1 MMLWRIQIS
10 KDMQKFNPA
19 QYLESKIKNT
29 YLPNITSAELKGY
42 LDVIKDKIENQ
53 KAVYTILITLLVK
66 KIESPEID
74 IRNHR
79 TKLKNG
85 FSGRTYDT
93 TYITPTL
100 KKNGLPAMA
109 ESAYLTR
116 SLEQHH
122 ALDLKYPGKIRDIEV
137 KNAFLNIIDIFQKNP
152 KCCEEIL
159 NFLLSEGKRIK
170 EGNIIPIIK
179 IENKEKF
186 SINDIIK
193 KLKELFFYNYK
204 TSGGSKLPVVCF
216 FSLINILNKEIK
228 KYQNKKIKNMGFH
241 TTSDKT
247 SQSSGDIEILERNG
261 NIYESYDIKFEKDVD
276 NHMLLIVYEKIK
288 KFNPKRYFILTT
300 KEFNIEIL
308 NEKITEIKKEHGCQ
322 LIVENYMNYLKYLLY
337 LIEDINE
344 FINDFTANIQN
355 DKELKIIHKK
365 KWKEILEKTN

>member
-1 MMLWRIQIS
+1 MLWRIQIS

-186 SINDIIK
+186 SINDITK